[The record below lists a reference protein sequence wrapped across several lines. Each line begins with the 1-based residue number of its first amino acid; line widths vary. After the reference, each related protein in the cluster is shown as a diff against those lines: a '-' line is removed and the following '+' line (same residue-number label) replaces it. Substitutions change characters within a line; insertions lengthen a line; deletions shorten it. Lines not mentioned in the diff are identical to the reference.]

1 MANNATTGNPN
12 FSIRFN
18 QSVLNTYLPLRI
30 IDLIF
35 FNLSLLRV
43 TVLETAALELKA
55 LHSLQSAFAANAKT
69 PANKSSM
76 NHQPFLNKPIQFL
89 NWKPCKV

>member
-69 PANKSSM
+69 PANKRSM
-76 NHQPFLNKPIQFL
+76 NHQPF
-89 NWKPCKV
+89 

>member
-12 FSIRFN
+12 FSTRFS

-30 IDLIF
+30 IALIRF
-35 FNLSLLRV
+35 SLSLLRV
-43 TVLETAALELKA
+43 TVLVTAALALKA
-55 LHSLQSAFAANAKT
+55 LHSLQDESAFAANAKT

-76 NHQPFLNKPIQFL
+76 NHQPFYINQSSF
-89 NWKPCKV
+89 

>member
-43 TVLETAALELKA
+43 TVLETAALVLKA

-76 NHQPFLNKPIQFL
+76 NHQPFYINQSSF
-89 NWKPCKV
+89 

>member
-12 FSIRFN
+12 FSIRLS

-30 IDLIF
+30 FALIRF
-35 FNLSLLRV
+35 SLSLLRV
-43 TVLETAALELKA
+43 TVLETATLELKA
-55 LHSLQSAFAANAKT
+55 LHSLQSAFAVNAKT

-76 NHQPFLNKPIQFL
+76 NHQPF
-89 NWKPCKV
+89 

>member
-1 MANNATTGNPN
+1 MATKATTGSPN

-43 TVLETAALELKA
+43 TVLVTAALELKA
-55 LHSLQSAFAANAKT
+55 LHSLQDESAFAANAKT
-69 PANKSSM
+69 PANKRSM
-76 NHQPFLNKPIQFL
+76 NHQPFYINQSSF
-89 NWKPCKV
+89 

>member
-1 MANNATTGNPN
+1 METKATTGSPN

-18 QSVLNTYLPLRI
+18 QSVVNTYLPLRI
-30 IDLIF
+30 FALIRF
-35 FNLSLLRV
+35 SLSLLRV
-43 TVLETAALELKA
+43 TVLETATLELKA

-76 NHQPFLNKPIQFL
+76 NHQPF
-89 NWKPCKV
+89 

>member
-1 MANNATTGNPN
+1 MANKATTGNPN
-12 FSIRFN
+12 FSTRFN
-18 QSVLNTYLPLRI
+18 QSVDTYLPLRI

-43 TVLETAALELKA
+43 TVLVTAALELKA

-76 NHQPFLNKPIQFL
+76 NHQPF
-89 NWKPCKV
+89 